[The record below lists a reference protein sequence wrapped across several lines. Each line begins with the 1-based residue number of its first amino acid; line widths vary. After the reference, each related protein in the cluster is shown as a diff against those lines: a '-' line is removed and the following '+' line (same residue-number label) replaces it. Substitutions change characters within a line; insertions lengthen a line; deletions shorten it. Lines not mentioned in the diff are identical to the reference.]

1 MAQQRANF
9 FNVDAMEQGLFRQL
23 AEGMETRVF
32 PGDQAM
38 ISIVRIAPGQTGKL
52 HSHPEEQWG
61 CLLRGSGVRTQGGE
75 NIEVG
80 EGDFWRTPGGVEHTF
95 TAGPDGAVVFD
106 VFAPPRED
114 YKKPG
119 SGFGV

>member
-1 MAQQRANF
+1 MADNF
-9 FNVDAMEQGLFRQL
+9 FNVDDLNQGIHRLL

-38 ISIVRIAPGQTGKL
+38 ISIVRIDPDKTGKS

-61 CLLRGSGVRTQGGE
+61 FLFRGSGVRTQDGVE
-75 NIEVG
+75 HSVE
-80 EGDFWRTPGGVEHTF
+80 EGDFWRTPGNIEHSF
-95 TAGPDGAVVFD
+95 RAGPDGAIVFD

-119 SGFGV
+119 AGFGN

>member
-1 MAQQRANF
+1 MAENF
-9 FNVDAMEQGLFRQL
+9 FNVDNMEQGIQRVL

-32 PGDQAM
+32 PGEQAM
-38 ISIVRIAPGQTGKL
+38 ISIVRIDPNKTGNA

-61 CLLRGSGVRTQGGE
+61 FLFRGSGVRTQGGTE
-75 NIEVG
+75 HEVS
-80 EGDFWRTPGGVEHTF
+80 EGDFWRSPGNVEHSF
-95 TAGPDGAVVFD
+95 RAGPDGAVVFD

-119 SGFGV
+119 EGFGD